1 VAELGSLAEDL
12 IPVAKPLK
20 KRLLKLARFAETQND
35 EGGGCLAGILTLFVF
50 MALSNGMFAL
60 MEYLVVRCSYGSA
73 AWAAG
78 LRIINNK
85 GDLSNGD
92 VLTGWAFV
100 APYLGTFFLSAPI
113 ALSAYLSFRYV
124 GYRLRGRKWN

>member
-1 VAELGSLAEDL
+1 MASAFRN
-12 IPVAKPLK
+12 
-20 KRLLKLARFAETQND
+20 RLLKLARFTETQSD
-35 EGGGCLAGILTLFVF
+35 ERGGWLAAILTLFVF
-50 MALSNGMFAL
+50 MAISNGMFAL
-60 MEYLVVRCSYGSA
+60 MEYVVVRCSYGSA

-78 LRIINNK
+78 LRILDNK
-85 GDLSNGD
+85 GNLSNGD

-113 ALSAYLSFRYV
+113 ALFAYLSFRYM